1 MTVMIFLVA
10 LMGAMAMG
18 IPIAFALLVCAY
30 ALQAFQGNFDLTIVA
45 QKLVE
50 GADNYSLLAIPFFVL
65 AGEIM
70 NASGMARRIV
80 QFALACVGHVRGGL
94 GLVTIFSG
102 ILLAAISGSA
112 AADAAILG
120 AMLMPVM
127 RNSGHDVPRSAA
139 LISCSAIIAPVMP
152 PSVAII
158 VFGVI
163 ANVSIGKMFMASIV
177 PGILMGVSLVAAWM
191 WSVRRDRVQ
200 PLPRASA
207 AEILQAFRLAL
218 PALVMPFGIVG
229 GMKAGLFT
237 PTEAAVVA
245 CAYALGIGIFLY
257 RELKLP
263 AIYPLLVNTAKTT
276 AVIVFTIAAALASAW
291 FITVSEV
298 PAQVEAMLRPFAGDR
313 QLLML
318 AIMVLVLIVGTAL
331 DFAPTLMI
339 LTPVLMP
346 VVTKAGIDPVYFG
359 VLFIMANAIGLVT
372 PPVGI
377 VLNVVSGVGKVSL
390 TDVTRG
396 LTPFLI
402 ALTSVLLLLVAFPA
416 LVLVPMKWFL

>member
-1 MTVMIFLVA
+1 MTVAIFLAA
-10 LMGAMAMG
+10 LLGAMALG
-18 IPIAFALLVCAY
+18 IPIAFALMVCAY

-45 QKLVE
+45 QKVVE
-50 GADNYSLLAIPFFVL
+50 GADNYSLLAIPFFIL

-80 QFALACVGHVRGGL
+80 DFAMACVGHVRGGL

-112 AADAAILG
+112 AADAAILA
-120 AMLMPVM
+120 AMLLPVM
-127 RNSGHDVPRSAA
+127 RSAGHDVPRSAA

-158 VFGVI
+158 VFCVI

-177 PGILMGVSLVAAWM
+177 PGILMGLALMAAWM

-200 PLPRASA
+200 PLPRANA
-207 AEILQAFRLAL
+207 GQVLRTLRAAL

-245 CAYALGIGIFLY
+245 CAYALAIGMLLH
-257 RELKLP
+257 RELKP
-263 AIYPLLVNTAKTT
+263 SAIYPLLVNAAKTT
-276 AVIVFTIAAALASAW
+276 AVVVFTIAAALASAW
-291 FITVSEV
+291 FITVSGV
-298 PAQVEAMLRPFAGDR
+298 PAQVAAMLQPFAGDR

-318 AIMVLVLIVGTAL
+318 AIMVLVLVVGTAL

>member
-1 MTVMIFLVA
+1 
-10 LMGAMAMG
+10 
-18 IPIAFALLVCAY
+18 
-30 ALQAFQGNFDLTIVA
+30 
-45 QKLVE
+45 
-50 GADNYSLLAIPFFVL
+50 
-65 AGEIM
+65 
-70 NASGMARRIV
+70 
-80 QFALACVGHVRGGL
+80 
-94 GLVTIFSG
+94 
-102 ILLAAISGSA
+102 
-112 AADAAILG
+112 
-120 AMLMPVM
+120 
-127 RNSGHDVPRSAA
+127 
-139 LISCSAIIAPVMP
+139 
-152 PSVAII
+152 
-158 VFGVI
+158 
-163 ANVSIGKMFMASIV
+163 
-177 PGILMGVSLVAAWM
+177 M

-200 PLPRASA
+200 PLPRAGA
-207 AEILQAFRLAL
+207 GQVAKTFRAAL

-245 CAYALGIGIFLY
+245 CAYALAVGMLLH
-257 RELKLP
+257 RELKPRAL
-263 AIYPLLVNTAKTT
+263 YPLLVNAAKTT
-276 AVIVFTIAAALASAW
+276 AVVVFTIAAALASAW
-291 FITVSEV
+291 FITVSGV
-298 PAQVEAMLRPFAGDR
+298 PAQIEVMLSPFAGDR

-346 VVTKAGIDPVYFG
+346 IVTKAGIDPVYFG

-402 ALTSVLLLLVAFPA
+402 ALTGVLLLLVAFPA

>member
-1 MTVMIFLVA
+1 MTVTVFLVA
-10 LMGAMAMG
+10 LLGAMAMG
-18 IPIAFALLVCAY
+18 MPIAFALLVCAY
-30 ALQAFQGNFDLTIVA
+30 ALQVMQGNFDVTIVA

-50 GADNYSLLAIPFFVL
+50 GADNYALLAIPFFVL

-80 QFALACVGHVRGGL
+80 DFALACVGHLRGGL
-94 GLVTIFSG
+94 GLVAIFAG

-127 RNSGHDVPRSAA
+127 RSSGHDVPRSAA
-139 LISCSAIIAPVMP
+139 LISCSAIIAPVLP

-163 ANVSIGKMFMASIV
+163 ANVSIGKMFMAGIF
-177 PGILMGVSLVAAWM
+177 PGILLGLALVVAWM
-191 WSVRRDRVQ
+191 WAVRQDKVE
-200 PLPRASA
+200 PLPRRSG
-207 AEILQAFRLAL
+207 AELLQAFRAAIPGLM
-218 PALVMPFGIVG
+218 MPIGIIG
-229 GMKAGLFT
+229 GMKFGFFT

-245 CAYALGIGIFLY
+245 CAYALIIGMLLH
-257 RELKLP
+257 RELKVSAL
-263 AIYPLLVNTAKTT
+263 YGLLTSAVKTT
-276 AVIVFTIAAALASAW
+276 ALVVFTIAAALASAW

-298 PAQVEAMLRPFAGDR
+298 PSQVEAMLRPFAGDPK
-313 QLLML
+313 LLML

-339 LTPVLMP
+339 LTPVLLP
-346 VVTKAGIDPVYFG
+346 VVIKAGIDPIYFG
-359 VLFIMANAIGLVT
+359 VLFIIANAIGLVT

-377 VLNVVSGVGKVSL
+377 VLNVVSGVGKVSM

-396 LTPFLI
+396 LWPFLV
-402 ALTSVLLLLVAFPA
+402 AQTAVLLLLVAFPS

>member
-1 MTVMIFLVA
+1 MTVAIFLAA
-10 LMGAMAMG
+10 LLGAMALG
-18 IPIAFALLVCAY
+18 IPIAFALMVCAY

-45 QKLVE
+45 QKVVE
-50 GADNYSLLAIPFFVL
+50 GADNYSLLAIPFFIL

-80 QFALACVGHVRGGL
+80 DFAMACVGHVRGGL

-112 AADAAILG
+112 AADAAILA
-120 AMLMPVM
+120 AMLLPVM
-127 RNSGHDVPRSAA
+127 RSAGHDVPRSAA
-139 LISCSAIIAPVMP
+139 LISCSSIIAPVMP

-158 VFGVI
+158 VFCVI

-177 PGILMGVSLVAAWM
+177 PGILMGLALMAAWM

-200 PLPRASA
+200 PLPRANA
-207 AEILQAFRLAL
+207 GQVLRTLRAAL

-245 CAYALGIGIFLY
+245 CAYALAIGMLLH
-257 RELKLP
+257 RELKP
-263 AIYPLLVNTAKTT
+263 SAIYPLLVNAAKTT
-276 AVIVFTIAAALASAW
+276 AVVVFTIAAALASAW
-291 FITVSEV
+291 FITVSGV
-298 PAQVEAMLRPFAGDR
+298 PAQVAAMLQPFAGDR

-318 AIMVLVLIVGTAL
+318 AIMVLVLVVGTAL